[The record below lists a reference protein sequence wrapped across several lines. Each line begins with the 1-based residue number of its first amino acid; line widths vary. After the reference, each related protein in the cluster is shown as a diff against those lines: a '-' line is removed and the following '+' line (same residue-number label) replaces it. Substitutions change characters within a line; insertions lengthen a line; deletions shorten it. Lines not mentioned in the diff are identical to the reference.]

1 MAETNLVSRVRPE
14 ERVEGD
20 PTPGMVR
27 EQAVSV
33 EGMWAGLVRTDA
45 HMTSGWHHHGDYD
58 TSIYVVTG
66 ALRMESGPDG
76 DTVIDAGP
84 GDFLHV
90 PKRAIHRESNPGDKE
105 SNLVVVRAGH
115 GPPVINVE
123 APASIEP

>member
-1 MAETNLVSRVRPE
+1 ML
-14 ERVEGD
+14 
-20 PTPGMVR
+20 R